1 MDTRI
6 DGSIL
11 EKKTLQTEKGGQ
23 KYMIRRLAENDI
35 PQMRELFRSTV
46 LCVNSRDYTD
56 EECKDWASC
65 GDSTE
70 HWKRF
75 LCGTRRR
82 REYHRV
88 FVDERRRASAFAF
101 RTQGLAGKRRG
112 YNAAFGSRETGHGI
126 RCG

>member
-23 KYMIRRLAENDI
+23 KYRIRRLAENDI

-70 HWKRF
+70 HWKDLLTTNDF
-75 LCGTRRR
+75 
-82 REYHRV
+82 
-88 FVDERRRASAFAF
+88 FASAFAF